1 MSSARSSEEETAKIL
16 QNTYPWST
24 PSSNFKGPVDRIQ
37 NEKAE
42 ADLID
47 RKGVNV
53 AEGRL

>member
-1 MSSARSSEEETAKIL
+1 MSSARSSEEETAKII